1 MSIRRRR
8 KRTRV
13 RKVRVERV
21 RKLRRKRY
29 SPELKA
35 QLMRGIPKVR
45 MGNKGL
51 RIFILLMWGKIRRK
65 RENWSKRRRRLS
77 RRGWTTKG

>member
-21 RKLRRKRY
+21 RKLRRKRFN
-29 SPELKA
+29 PELKVP
-35 QLMRGIPKVR
+35 LMRGIPKVR